1 MVSVAV
7 LRNMYAIGLL
17 ADNVRLYRNG
27 RNLSQE
33 ALANMADIELS
44 QVSRVERKLLNTGVS
59 MIYALAKALDI
70 KPAQLLEPTSTDINY
85 LPIQEKALII

>member
-44 QVSRVERKLLNTGVS
+44 QVSRVERKLLNTSVS
-59 MIYALAKALDI
+59 TIYALAKALNI
-70 KPAQLLEPTSTDINY
+70 KPSQLLEPTSPDINY
-85 LPIQEKALII
+85 LPIQKKALII